1 MYLIL
6 IVCNTYFPG
15 IRMTLKYRC
24 PTGALNLIINTL
36 IFQVVSI
43 QLNSIS
49 MLDNSKLQSLVIWYS
64 KVIAL
69 EIQYS
74 WVVGLVIRYS

>member
-1 MYLIL
+1 MA
-6 IVCNTYFPG
+6 F
-15 IRMTLKYRC
+15 KYRW

-36 IFQVVSI
+36 ISQVVSI
-43 QLNSIS
+43 QLNLIS

-74 WVVGLVIRYS
+74 